1 MLHEFSVKFANFD
14 IDTIDIHNICTKFGE
29 GTFIKGLS
37 TPHEIRKH
45 FRKT

>member
-14 IDTIDIHNICTKFGE
+14 IDTIDICTKFGE
-29 GTFIKGLS
+29 GTFIKGLF
-37 TPHEIRKH
+37 TPHEIRIL

>member
-14 IDTIDIHNICTKFGE
+14 INTIDIHECTKFGE
-29 GTFIKGLS
+29 GTFIKGLL